1 MEASRTTGSPTH
13 ATLDTLIFQ
22 NTTEMENTF
31 EMDPKSIFVT
41 EKVGG
46 IIGEVLEL
54 HLKSKTY
61 KADESKELSLKISDE
76 IKRKVKEETLI
87 ERYKLVCIVWIGQDR
102 GQGVYIT
109 SRCLWNSHFDNF
121 AQNSYKND
129 DLFAQASVFALF
141 VE

>member
-1 MEASRTTGSPTH
+1 
-13 ATLDTLIFQ
+13 
-22 NTTEMENTF
+22 MENTF

-61 KADESKELSLKISDE
+61 KADETKELSLKISDE
-76 IKRKVKEETLI
+76 IKTKVKEETLI

-129 DLFAQASVFALF
+129 HLFAQASVFALF